1 MAQLWANHLVIDIR
15 KGTLT
20 MNKIVEAFLKGEKV
34 REKRWNKGDF
44 EQRKGHWMCNEHGH
58 EHQNLGIVFMLIDR
72 LIKYPEDWEVLQDDS
87 N

>member
-44 EQRKGHWMCNEHGH
+44 EQRK
-58 EHQNLGIVFMLIDR
+58 VFFKTTPYHPKL
-72 LIKYPEDWEVLQDDS
+72 
-87 N
+87 